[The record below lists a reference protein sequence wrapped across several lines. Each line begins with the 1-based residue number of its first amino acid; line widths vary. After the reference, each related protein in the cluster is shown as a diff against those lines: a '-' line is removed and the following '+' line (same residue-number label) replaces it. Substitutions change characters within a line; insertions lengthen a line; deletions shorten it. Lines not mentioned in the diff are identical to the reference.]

1 MPPKIPLPDDADLDA
16 ESLEILAKL
25 PPLNV
30 FRMMANAPASFR
42 PLIEFA
48 FSLLVTSEFD
58 ARKREIAILRVAHVT
73 RASYEWFQHVIVAKR
88 VGVTDEEI
96 EKIGVDGPVVG
107 TRRRRQPAVSRRGR
121 DQQRGAPR
129 RRRPATDP
137 RPLRHATG
145 HRADSLRQL
154 LQPAEPLSRVDARRA
169 RGGVA
174 SLARIS
180 HRLDPA
186 ARLPC
191 EQTFVCSDGAV
202 AVFIVSAAPSCPEG
216 YEE

>member
-42 PLIEFA
+42 SLIEFA

-88 VGVTDEEI
+88 VGVTDQEI

-107 TRRRRQPAVSRRGR
+107 LDEEGNLLCRVADEISNEVRLGDDALQQILDRYGTRQ
-121 DQQRGAPR
+121 
-129 RRRPATDP
+129 ATE
-137 RPLRHATG
+137 LILCI
-145 HRADSLRQL
+145 SYFNM
-154 LQPAEPLSRVDARRA
+154 LSRFLESTRVE
-169 RGGVA
+169 
-174 SLARIS
+174 L
-180 HRLDPA
+180 
-186 ARLPC
+186 
-191 EQTFVCSDGAV
+191 
-202 AVFIVSAAPSCPEG
+202 
-216 YEE
+216 EEESPL